1 MTSMQNVPGSQENL
15 GMNKQQQS
23 IPVKS
28 SAAQSGMRHAN
39 TYAATLSL
47 VFIAC
52 ALGGRNLDAQGLIR
66 TQPADVTIKPGEEA
80 VVTLALN
87 SFPQL
92 VQIYRIVPPDSP
104 ELFGE
109 LLSLDSVWTLPVSE
123 RRRYVDESTHGDYVT
138 GKLFTIKEGVIF
150 ETTSFNFFICEPS
163 SFGIGECGVTRTFTV
178 FVEEQEEL
186 TAKALFPD
194 AAELGDGWW
203 FSNWFGSFNTGFFPW
218 IFHAEH
224 AWMYIWEDSSPDEV
238 YLFDQGSGQWLYT
251 AAETYPNLYSFSRN
265 SWVFYFEGTSGPRE
279 FVDLQTSDFF
289 TIP

>member
-1 MTSMQNVPGSQENL
+1 MTSMQNVHGSQGNL

-28 SAAQSGMRHAN
+28 SGAQSGMRHAK

-66 TQPADVTIKPGEEA
+66 TQPADVTIKPGEAA

-92 VQIYRIVPPDSP
+92 VQIYRIVPPDTP

-109 LLSLDSVWTLPVSE
+109 LLSLNSVWTLPVSE
-123 RRRYVDESTHGDYVT
+123 RRRYIDESTHGDYVT

-150 ETTSFNFFICEPS
+150 ETTSFNFFVCEPS
-163 SFGIGECGVTRTFTV
+163 SFGIGDCGVTRTFTV

-186 TAKALFPD
+186 TRKGALSQC
-194 AAELGDGWW
+194 GR
-203 FSNWFGSFNTGFFPW
+203 TGRRLVVLRLVR
-218 IFHAEH
+218 ILQHR
-224 AWMYIWEDSSPDEV
+224 ILSLD
-238 YLFDQGSGQWLYT
+238 
-251 AAETYPNLYSFSRN
+251 FSRRAQLDVRRGGQQAGRRLRLR
-265 SWVFYFEGTSGPRE
+265 SRFGPVALHRSR
-279 FVDLQTSDFF
+279 DLPESLQFLPQFLGILLRGHFRT
-289 TIP
+289 